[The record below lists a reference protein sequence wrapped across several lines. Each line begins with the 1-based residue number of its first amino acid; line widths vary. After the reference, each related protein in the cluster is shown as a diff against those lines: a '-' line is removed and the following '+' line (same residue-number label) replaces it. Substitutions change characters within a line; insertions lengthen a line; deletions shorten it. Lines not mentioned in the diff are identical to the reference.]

1 MAPSA
6 GWIDAFPQLARL
18 PAEIAKILASQSQ
31 VVSLPAGS
39 RIFRPGQLPG
49 NYLLLLEGSVRVQ
62 QVGENG
68 REIVLYRVLPGQS
81 CTLTTTCLLGH
92 EGYPAEG
99 IAEAGMKAVAIPSQV
114 FDDLVARS
122 PEFRRFVFEAFGNRI
137 AGLFRLVEE
146 VAFSRIDIRLAHKL
160 IELSRGGR
168 TVAATQQQL
177 ASELGTAREV
187 VSRIL
192 SEFKRRGWVTL
203 GRGTIAVTG
212 RADLE
217 TLAGEHR

>member
-1 MAPSA
+1 MASSA

-31 VVSLPAGS
+31 ILSLPGGS
-39 RIFRPGQLPG
+39 RIFRPGQIPG
-49 NYLLLLEGSVRVQ
+49 SYLLLLEGSVRVQ
-62 QVGENG
+62 QAGENG

-92 EGYPAEG
+92 ESYPAEA
-99 IAEAGMKAVAIPSQV
+99 IAEAGVKAVAIPSQV
-114 FDDLVARS
+114 FDDLIARS
-122 PEFRRFVFEAFGNRI
+122 PEFRRFVFEAFGSRI

-160 IELSRGGR
+160 IELSRGGG

-192 SEFKRRGWVTL
+192 SEFQRRGWVTL

-212 RADLE
+212 RAGLE